1 MKHILTGLIAAIFV
15 TSAVMPVTA
24 QALSCLDPAGMIEY
38 YVSQDDYQVF
48 TATAGQIV
56 EHVSE
61 KASTDGDPNF
71 QYDSGYTGQYVE
83 VTEAHKGYV
92 DEMFWVYY
100 EKNSTWGYLCA
111 GGPAVEG
118 EETLYIV
125 SQRAGLFDLP
135 QVVNSYAVDSPLATD
150 IVAALSEAGQEG
162 GVSEVSKEDWKNRLR
177 TQMQEMIFII
187 GIKLSEWQWW
197 NR

>member
-1 MKHILTGLIAAIFV
+1 MKHILTGLITAIFV

-61 KASTDGDPNF
+61 KASTDGDPNRQF
-71 QYDSGYTGQYVE
+71 DSGYSAQYVA
-83 VTEAHKGYV
+83 VSEAYKGYIS
-92 DEMFWVYY
+92 DKQWVYHQRD
-100 EKNSTWGYLCA
+100 STWNYLCA
-111 GGPAVEG
+111 GGPVEAG
-118 EETLYIV
+118 TEMLYVV
-125 SQRAGLFDLP
+125 SQRGGLFDLP

-162 GVSEVSKEDWKNRLR
+162 GVSGVSKEDWKNRLR